1 MTNER
6 LLQLKSTRVPF
17 EERVNIDE
25 IKIDADMPAALR
37 MEEYL
42 RQIKNPYFFK
52 CGEFDVN
59 IEFSP
64 DGGALEDALLSYLIA
79 LKKSR

>member
-17 EERVNIDE
+17 EERVNIDD

-59 IEFSP
+59 IEFST
-64 DGGALEDALLSYLIA
+64 DGGILEDALLSYLIA
-79 LKKSR
+79 LKKSQ